1 MRNTDICQLAA
12 LRVFM
17 HDYHRITSDRLHD
30 YLFLPQRMPT
40 FNPPVVA

>member
-1 MRNTDICQLAA
+1 MCQLAA

-30 YLFLPQRMPT
+30 YHRITSDRLHDYLFLP
-40 FNPPVVA
+40 